1 MAAAPLGVTNGI
13 ILNPKSAILC
23 IPDVVLGVGE
33 AMTRREFIAFV
44 GGTAAAWPL
53 PARAQQANKLPI
65 IGILGASSPSGWSR
79 WLDTFQ
85 RRLRE
90 LGWIEGRTMAVEYRW
105 AEGRSERYAE
115 IAAEFV
121 RLKVDVI
128 VTVGGAVL
136 AVKRATSTIPIVFA
150 IAVDPLGSGLVAS
163 LTQPGANVT
172 GLSVQSTDV
181 VGKRLDILRE
191 LLPRLHR
198 MAVMGNVS
206 YAGATLE
213 MREVEAA
220 ARTLGLD
227 PLTLEIKRP
236 EDIAPAFDALKDGTD
251 ALYVC
256 PDPLTNANHLRINT
270 LALGARLPTMHPNRD
285 LLEGGGLL
293 SYGPDYADMWRR
305 AADLVDKILRGTK
318 PGDIPVEQPTKFEFV
333 INLTTAKALGL
344 TIPASYLSLA
354 DELIE

>member
-1 MAAAPLGVTNGI
+1 V
-13 ILNPKSAILC
+13 
-23 IPDVVLGVGE
+23 
-33 AMTRREFIAFV
+33 
-44 GGTAAAWPL
+44 
-53 PARAQQANKLPI
+53 Q
-65 IGILGASSPSGWSR
+65 
-79 WLDTFQ
+79 
-85 RRLRE
+85 RLRQ
-90 LGWIEGRTMAVEYRW
+90 LGWIEDRTVAIQYRW

-136 AVKRATSTIPIVFA
+136 AVKQATSTIPIVFA
-150 IAVDPLGSGLVAS
+150 IAVDPLGSGLVTS
-163 LTQPGANVT
+163 LTRPGANVT

-181 VGKRLDILRE
+181 AGKRLEILRE

-198 MAVMGNVS
+198 MAVIGNVT

-220 ARTLGLD
+220 AHILGLD
-227 PLTLEIKRP
+227 PVTLEIKRP
-236 EDIAPAFDALKDGTD
+236 EDIAPAFDSLKGGAD

-270 LALGARLPTMHPNRD
+270 LALGAQLPTMQPNRD

-305 AADLVDKILRGTK
+305 AAELVDKILRGTR
-318 PGDIPVEQPTKFEFV
+318 PADIPVEQPTKFELV
-333 INLTTAKALGL
+333 INLTAAKALRL
-344 TIPASYLSLA
+344 TIPEKLLAIA
-354 DELIE
+354 DEVIE